1 MRTVNSYPGKKDD
14 SDIDMTPMLDIVFI
28 MLIFFIVTASFT
40 QETGLEL
47 SGQKNQNSIID
58 KKDISMLVGID
69 SSGRIWIDG
78 IAADIDAVKPTIKRL
93 SAQNQAVK
101 VFIQVDAQTRTD
113 LMMQVLDQS
122 RAAGVDASLLPVR

>member
-1 MRTVNSYPGKKDD
+1 MRTANSYPGKTDD

-40 QETGLEL
+40 HEIGLEL
-47 SGQKNQNSIID
+47 SGQKNQNNIIE

-69 SSGRIWIDG
+69 ASGRIWIDG

-122 RAAGVDASLLPVR
+122 RAAGIDASLLPVR